1 MKVKLV
7 KYNPKWNSLFEIE
20 KEKLLSVLGFNGI
33 KIEHIGSTS
42 IPDIYSKPVI
52 DIMIGV
58 EKEKQLDNNINKI
71 ISLGYTYM
79 QKYEV
84 FMPFRRYFFKLKYPD
99 VQLPKIV
106 GFDDLDINKGNHED
120 CFHIHMVKI
129 DSDFWIKQL
138 LFRNYLRCNIK
149 AKKEY
154 ESVKK
159 SLAKMEWDSIND
171 YAEAKSSCISKLL
184 EEGKNTKI

>member
-7 KYNPKWNSLFEIE
+7 KYNPKWNSLFEME
-20 KEKLLSVLGFNGI
+20 KEKLLTVLDFNGI

-42 IPDIYSKPVI
+42 IADIYSKPVI

-58 EKEKQLDNNINKI
+58 EKERQLDSNINKI

-84 FMPFRRYFFKLKYPD
+84 FMPFRRYFFKLKNPD
-99 VQLPKIV
+99 IKLPKTV
-106 GFDDLDINKGNHED
+106 GFDDPDINKGNHED

-138 LFRNYLRCNIK
+138 LFRNY
-149 AKKEY
+149 
-154 ESVKK
+154 
-159 SLAKMEWDSIND
+159 
-171 YAEAKSSCISKLL
+171 
-184 EEGKNTKI
+184 